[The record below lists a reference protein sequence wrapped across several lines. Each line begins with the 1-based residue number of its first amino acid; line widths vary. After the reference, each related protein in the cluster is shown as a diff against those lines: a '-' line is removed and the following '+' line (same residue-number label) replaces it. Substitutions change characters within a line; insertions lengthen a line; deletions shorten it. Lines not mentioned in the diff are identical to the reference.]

1 MGYIFFYYFRVFVQP
16 CRCVDSL
23 LFSPPCFMWTKT
35 VLSCSSLFC
44 TCLLLSPLCVFFE
57 FFFSL
62 NTSHHS
68 YISLPPQLLVG
79 VTTQG
84 RLVSSSPRGGR
95 ATTKTPWVVS
105 GSLRPSQEAPS
116 RSALTGSCDS
126 SPATQ
131 LWKWRYAQHMRRF
144 FCVSTYCTVCA
155 LLCCVTHGHSPFF
168 KQTHICVL
176 YVDKYSRCI
185 LSSRFLIGWK

>member
-1 MGYIFFYYFRVFVQP
+1 MWNMQSTSNGLHFVLLFSVLCAALALCWLTFVFLTVSCEQRLYFLALLSSALISS
-16 CRCVDSL
+16 SL
-23 LFSPPCFMWTKT
+23 LF
-35 VLSCSSLFC
+35 VLFLIH
-44 TCLLLSPLCVFFE
+44 
-57 FFFSL
+57 FFSL

-68 YISLPPQLLVG
+68 CTSLPLQLLVG

-126 SPATQ
+126 SSATQ
-131 LWKWRYAQHMRRF
+131 LWKR
-144 FCVSTYCTVCA
+144 CTFTDSFVCPHIV
-155 LLCCVTHGHSPFF
+155 LCACIDVLRHTRTATVLSLCR
-168 KQTHICVL
+168 HISVL
-176 YVDKYSRCI
+176 YM
-185 LSSRFLIGWK
+185 